1 MMQILA
7 ARATAGVLVFALL
20 WAATGFLPARAE
32 RAGDLFAVTVPANPL
47 NTGSAEAQTAAF
59 QEGLKRVLV
68 RLTGSDTAGEQVL
81 LRAPPADPGALV
93 QQFRRDD
100 SGGLWVRFDG
110 AAVRRLVEAA
120 GMPVWGENRPLT
132 VVWLTY
138 DGGGG
143 QRTLL
148 VAGNSE
154 GPAAALRT
162 GLLAAAADHAVPI
175 VLPLGDLQDIAAA
188 KATETPGETG
198 GALSG
203 ISQRYRAEAILL
215 GQVQQFSTEAQQVS
229 WTLVLG
235 EERLQWQGSL
245 ADGPHGLAERLAERL
260 AVAAVT
266 AGGGTLRLAVGGI
279 GSLDQ
284 YGLVLG
290 HLRGLDAVA
299 SAGVIAADGDV
310 LVFEVQL
317 RGSRAQLE
325 RALSLH
331 GQIEPQ
337 SAAAEP
343 AAVPGDPAD
352 LLTYRLKAA
361 R

>member
-7 ARATAGVLVFALL
+7 ARATASVLVFALL

-32 RAGDLFAVTVPANPL
+32 RAGDLFAVTVPANSL

-68 RLTGSDTAGEQVL
+68 RLTGSDTAGEEVL
-81 LRAPPADPGALV
+81 LRVRPADPAALV

-138 DGGGG
+138 DGGG
-143 QRTLL
+143 QQTLL

-154 GPAAALRT
+154 GPAAELRT

-188 KATETPGETG
+188 KATETPGDAG

-215 GQVQQFSTEAQQVS
+215 GRVQQFSPEAQQVS

-260 AVAAVT
+260 AVAAVA

-317 RGSRAQLE
+317 RGTRAQLE
-325 RALSLH
+325 QALSLH

-337 SAAAEP
+337 SGAVEP
-343 AAVPGDPAD
+343 AAVPGDSAA
-352 LLTYRLKAA
+352 LLSYRLKAA